1 MHLQLKK
8 VDILTLKVHIFT
20 TPGKTLSQVPII
32 STQEERNHSSSQ
44 LREKTMELYFKTYCF
59 KSNILKHVTKECT
72 FCYAFLLR
80 FLQVT
85 LITLHIL
92 FLDFFKSNW
101 VFFRPLVPADC
112 KRFYQF
118 KIISYYSLILSQL
131 NKNIKFL
138 QVCICDKQCYSFDR
152 IYK

>member
-8 VDILTLKVHIFT
+8 VDILTLKVDIFT

-32 STQEERNHSSSQ
+32 STQEERNYSSSQ
-44 LREKTMELYFKTYCF
+44 LREKTMETYFKTYCF

-92 FLDFFKSNW
+92 FLDFFNSNW
-101 VFFRPLVPADC
+101 VFFRPLVPAEC

-118 KIISYYSLILSQL
+118 KIINYYSLILSQL

-138 QVCICDKQCYSFDR
+138 QMCICDKQCYSFDR
-152 IYK
+152 IHK

>member
-1 MHLQLKK
+1 
-8 VDILTLKVHIFT
+8 
-20 TPGKTLSQVPII
+20 
-32 STQEERNHSSSQ
+32 
-44 LREKTMELYFKTYCF
+44 METYFKTYCF

-92 FLDFFKSNW
+92 FLDFFNSNW
-101 VFFRPLVPADC
+101 VFLRPLVPADC

-118 KIISYYSLILSQL
+118 KIINYYSLILSQL